1 MTTAREDVP
10 DEATREAEEGLSDF
24 DSDDSYDTDDPG
36 PGEEARGG
44 SLLQDLADVLRNAG
58 LTVQEVDGWKQRQ
71 RGGNGYQMARPEGI
85 IVHHTASPKSWDGKR
100 DVDYMT
106 KQCDAKPLANL
117 YLDRS
122 GRFWVLAAGATNTNG
137 KGGPWQSLPQNG
149 ANSRVIGIEA
159 GNNGVGEA
167 WPEAMQNAYVNGVAA
182 LAAAYRIDT
191 KMILSHQEW
200 APGRKV
206 DPSGP
211 SRFGSKNASGS
222 WNMDNFRAAVA
233 KKRGEAGHTPV
244 APPVENVATNTYVV
258 QPGDTWWRIAEKTLG
273 DPKSS
278 WPGLAAANGGAS
290 RVLHPGEVLTIP
302 GSVSGGG
309 SGTAASAGSGVPAFP
324 GEARLDDRGPVVLAW
339 QNALIG
345 RGVIKDSSGN
355 RDSHYGPGLRDAVLR
370 LQQSWSWTDA
380 DGVAGKHTW
389 RKLHGED

>member
-1 MTTAREDVP
+1 MSTAPVDVP
-10 DEATREAEEGLSDF
+10 DEATREAQEGLSDF
-24 DSDDSYDTDDPG
+24 DSNDSYDAEDPG

-71 RGGNGYQMARPEGI
+71 RGGSGYQMARPQGI

-106 KQCDAKPLANL
+106 KQCEAKPLANL

-137 KGGPWQSLPQNG
+137 KGGPWQSIPQNG

-159 GNNGVGEA
+159 GNDGVGEA
-167 WPEAMQNAYVNGVAA
+167 WPDVMQEAYVKGVAA

-233 KKRGEAGHTPV
+233 QKRGESGHKPV
-244 APPVENVATNTYVV
+244 APPETKTTTNTYVV
-258 QPGDTWWRIAEKTLG
+258 QPGDTWWKITEKTLG
-273 DPKSS
+273 NPKSN

-302 GSVSGGG
+302 GAAPSGG
-309 SGTAASAGSGVPAFP
+309 SATPAFP
-324 GEARLDDRGPVVLAW
+324 GEARLDDRGPVVLSW
-339 QNALIG
+339 QKALIG
-345 RGVIKDSSGN
+345 RNVIRDTQGN
-355 RDSHYGPGLRDAVLR
+355 RDSHYGPGMRDVVLN
-370 LQQSWSWTDA
+370 LQRSWSWKDA

-389 RKLHGED
+389 TKLHGGD